1 MKKLISSRIIFN
13 FVILQVLQNLV
24 YGLTYKSYINNDFDI
39 TVQIIEKNLVSNNF
53 SIDSP
58 TFYFVPSLLKITNQD
73 IYLLFIYIFSQIIIY
88 LICVHIDFLGNI
100 SSLFLFSGWVVTI
113 SWFMGY
119 PDVVSILL
127 IILIMKNILNK
138 EISLSTFVWILLLV
152 INHYA
157 LATFL
162 LVVFLIL
169 VPNDLKIKFTILSIS
184 GFAVGRFFVQ
194 IYLNY
199 IEFSGRTRLRFI
211 FNDGVLEN
219 AVTLASNNLLHLIV
233 SGTLGLTLLF
243 FVFSYYEKFYYNRNL
258 YIAYLTALIGT
269 ALSLDSSRI
278 FSILVLPIVIFMLF
292 RFQDIVKLDVKTQN
306 LLYFVIANISI
317 FMGENHVYGS
327 IYFVSPNPVEPSVY
341 DLITNLVNNLMK
353 NIWP

>member
-1 MKKLISSRIIFN
+1 MKKLINSRIIFN

-24 YGLTYKSYINNDFDI
+24 YGLTYKDYIYIDFDI
-39 TVQIIEKNLVSNNF
+39 TVQIIEKSLVSNNF

-58 TFYFVPSLLKITNQD
+58 TFYLIPSLLRITNQD
-73 IYLLFIYIFSQIIIY
+73 IYLLFIYIFSQLIIY

-127 IILIMKNILNK
+127 VILIMKNILHK
-138 EISLSTFVWILLLV
+138 KISLSTFIWILFLV

-157 LATFL
+157 LAVFL
-162 LVVFLIL
+162 LIIVLIL
-169 VPNDLKIKFTILSIS
+169 VHNDLKIKFTIYSIS
-184 GFAVGRFFVQ
+184 GFAIGRFLVQ

-199 IEFSGRTRLRFI
+199 IEFNGRTRLRFI
-211 FNDGVLEN
+211 FNDGVLET
-219 AVTLASNNLLHLIV
+219 AVTLASNNLIYLII
-233 SGTLGLTLLF
+233 SGTLGLTILF
-243 FVFSYYEKFYYNRNL
+243 FIFSYFEKFYYNRNL
-258 YIAYLTALIGT
+258 YIAYLIALIGT

-278 FSILVLPIVIFMLF
+278 FSILVLPIIIFMLY
-292 RFQDIVKLDVKTQN
+292 RFQDIVKLEIKTQN
-306 LLYFVIANISI
+306 LLYFVIAITSI
-317 FMGENHVYGS
+317 FIGENHVYGS
-327 IYFVSPNPVEPSVY
+327 IYFNSPNSTEPSIY
-341 DLITNLVNNLMK
+341 NLITNLINSLMK